1 MMTEAKTKP
10 GLGSGIYTYHEAAR
24 LLHVD
29 TANVRRWAEG
39 YTYKLNGEIRRKEA
53 ILQGPPGDGLLTFYD
68 LIELFF
74 VREFRNAGV
83 KLQDI
88 RDTAKYLADRWQ
100 TPYPYACNKLQT
112 DGQQILLDAGDH
124 YENVARKQCVFRFAE
139 DFFKNI
145 EFDAETC
152 LAQEWW
158 PIGRNKLIVID
169 PKRSF
174 GTPIDVKTG
183 VRTDI
188 LYAAYKA
195 ENGDIKAVVDWYE
208 VTEETVEAAVEFE
221 EEWLKAA

>member
-1 MMTEAKTKP
+1 MTEARKKP
-10 GLGSGIYTYHEAAR
+10 GLGSGIYTYYEAAR
-24 LLHVD
+24 LLKVD
-29 TANVRRWAEG
+29 AANVSRWAKG

-53 ILQGPPGDGLLTFYD
+53 ILQEPPRDGLLTFYD

-74 VREFRNAGV
+74 VREFRQAGV

-88 RDTAKYLADRWQ
+88 RDTAKYLSDQWQ
-100 TPYPYACNKLQT
+100 TPYPFACNKLQT

-124 YENVARKQCVFRFAE
+124 YFNVARQQAVFRFAE

-145 EFDAETC
+145 EFNVETC
-152 LAQEWW
+152 LPLEWW
-158 PIGRNKLIVID
+158 PIGRDKLIVID

-195 ENGDIKAVVDWYE
+195 ENGDIEAVADWYE
-208 VTEETVEAAVEFE
+208 VTKDAVEAAVEFE
-221 EEWLKAA
+221 EQWLKAA